1 MQTGSGV
8 VILVL
13 SRFKVANGLEDSVA
27 RAFMDRPRMVEHA
40 EGFLGL
46 EVFTDNGDA
55 SVFYLLTRWTTES
68 AFRKWHSSP
77 AHHASHKGIPKGLK
91 LDSAFTQLTI
101 MASLC
106 H

>member
-1 MQTGSGV
+1 M
-8 VILVL
+8 ILAL

-27 RAFMDRPRMVEHA
+27 RAFLNRPRLVEHA

-46 EVFTDNGDA
+46 EVFTDSSDA
-55 SVFYLLTRWTTES
+55 SVFYLSTRWTTES
-68 AFRKWHSSP
+68 AFRQWHSSE

-91 LDSAFTQLTI
+91 LDPAFTQLVI
-101 MASLC
+101 MECLC